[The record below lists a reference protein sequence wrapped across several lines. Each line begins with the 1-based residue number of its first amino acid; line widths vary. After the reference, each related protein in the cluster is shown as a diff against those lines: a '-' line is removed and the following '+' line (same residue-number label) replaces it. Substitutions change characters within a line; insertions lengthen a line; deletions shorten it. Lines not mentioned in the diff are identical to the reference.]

1 MLPCRVYVLA
11 EEHKLKKPNKL
22 HRTLEDDKCYGKKHL
37 WGRGTTVGKDCNF
50 KQLQNWSSSKGITGA
65 KVPKWEGI
73 CPQVSGQGE
82 PGLAEEHQEASEA
95 GMRRL
100 GQLGRNS
107 ETSQRPNQLD
117 AGDSE
122 VFSLRNQKHEAAT
135 N

>member
-1 MLPCRVYVLA
+1 M
-11 EEHKLKKPNKL
+11 
-22 HRTLEDDKCYGKKHL
+22 
-37 WGRGTTVGKDCNF
+37 GKDCNF

-73 CPQVSGQGE
+73 CPQVLGQGE
-82 PGLAEEHQEASEA
+82 PGLAKEHQEASEA